1 MVYRVPRPLLLNP
14 ELWTPR
20 LAPGVTRNSELG
32 TMIATLAKYA
42 LLTFVVFTLGFG
54 VGKEAGRR
62 QAAAPAPD
70 GAAVGGAVSPV
81 ATADKVTVYYLH
93 ATFRCVTCNAIE
105 AMAKEVVET
114 QFAAALAAG
123 RIEWYE
129 GDFQVEEDL
138 AKRFDVV
145 SSCVVVARRAGGKEA
160 EFQRLDEVWTLVDK
174 PTEFKE
180 YIAGAIRKY
189 VE

>member
-1 MVYRVPRPLLLNP
+1 
-14 ELWTPR
+14 
-20 LAPGVTRNSELG
+20 
-32 TMIATLAKYA
+32 MIATLAKHA

-70 GAAVGGAVSPV
+70 GAAVGGAGSPV

-93 ATFRCVTCNAIE
+93 ATFRCVTCNTIE
-105 AMAKEVVET
+105 AMAKEVVTT
-114 QFAAALAAG
+114 QFAADVAAG
-123 RIEWYE
+123 RIEWRE
-129 GDFQVEEDL
+129 ADFQEREDL
-138 AKRFDVV
+138 AKRYDVV
-145 SSCVVVARRAGGKEA
+145 SSTVVVVHLVDGREV
-160 EFQRLDEVWTLVDK
+160 EFQRLDEVWTLFDK